1 MPPVVLLFSSDE
13 KACRAWAQAL
23 QELELTIDP
32 CADVFAAV
40 EWLISRSFDVI
51 LADCDSGPE
60 AAFLLKNAR
69 ELKLNR
75 AAFTLAISSDT
86 ASVQNS
92 AQNEEIGADLVL
104 NKSLTPEQIKSALLA
119 NDRFLNCMKTW
130 IGRGELGVPPPSS
143 ESRSTEQQAAPS
155 EQPSPSAL
163 SPQPSPVKHA
173 ARSSPQ
179 AVRGTMRP
187 RTPQDS
193 DHSDGMYA
201 RSLRTFALS
210 IVLVIAA
217 YAFGNPLR
225 LQSVFAGLSSAYE
238 HVLRPHSDKSIW
250 MRTLPCRILLR

>member
-13 KACRAWAQAL
+13 TACRAWAQAL

-155 EQPSPSAL
+155 EQPSP
-163 SPQPSPVKHA
+163 VKHA

-193 DHSDGMYA
+193 DRSEGMYA